1 MNTGEAF
8 FLGIFQGITEFL
20 PVSSS
25 GHLAL
30 AEHFFNLPA
39 ENFLAFDA
47 VLHGG
52 TLLALFLLFWRD
64 IRDFFGVFLF
74 PKKAKLETKK
84 MLGFL
89 VLATIPAASVG
100 FFFSDFFESFRG
112 TKAIGSFFIISALV
126 FLVAEMRFSQLLRHK
141 KETTEISLRVALST
155 GIFQIF
161 ALFSGISRSG
171 ITTAAGLFCGVRREV
186 ATRFAF
192 LMGLPIILAA
202 AGLQVIE
209 IIQGKS
215 PFDFGFPEIV
225 VGFLSSAF
233 VGFFFARFL
242 LDFFKRFSLRG
253 FAVYLLGVGLLTL
266 LF

>member
-1 MNTGEAF
+1 MNWGEALL
-8 FLGIFQGITEFL
+8 LGIFQGITEFL

-39 ENFLAFDA
+39 EKFLPFDA

-52 TLLALFLLFWRD
+52 TLLALFVLFWRE
-64 IRDFFGVFLF
+64 IWDFLGVFLF
-74 PKKAKLETKK
+74 PKSAKPETKK
-84 MLGFL
+84 MLGL
-89 VLATIPAASVG
+89 LILATLPAAAIG
-100 FFFSDFFESFRG
+100 FFFADFFESFRS
-112 TKAIGSFFIISALV
+112 TKAIGFFFIISALV
-126 FLVAEMRFSQLLRHK
+126 FLAAETRFSQLLRHK
-141 KETTEISLRVALST
+141 KETTEISLRVALSA

-186 ATRFAF
+186 ATRFSF
-192 LMGLPIILAA
+192 LMGLPIIFAA
-202 AGLQVIE
+202 AGLQVAE
-209 IIQGKS
+209 IIQHKS
-215 PFDFGFPEIV
+215 PFDFGILEIV
-225 VGFLSSAF
+225 VGFLTSAL

-242 LDFFKRFSLRG
+242 LGFFKRFSLRG
-253 FAVYLLGVGLLTL
+253 FAFYLLGSGFFTL